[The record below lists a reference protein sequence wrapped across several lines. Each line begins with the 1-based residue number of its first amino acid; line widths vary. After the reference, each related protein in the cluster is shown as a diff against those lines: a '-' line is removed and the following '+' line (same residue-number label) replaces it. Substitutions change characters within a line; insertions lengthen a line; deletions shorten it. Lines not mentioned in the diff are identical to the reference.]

1 MLTHN
6 IKIELINNELA
17 VKLTQL
23 LNELN
28 VNFTVDNLSKVL
40 EIMFTLYIEQMT
52 IDDEMKLIEKLKYT
66 DIFENQDINNVLKT
80 LDKLMFEVTQ
90 NQEVN
95 TILGVVDKLKYE
107 DVLDI
112 IITASAKLYE
122 KLKVEMVYE
131 DFNLSIQGGL
141 NISAM
146 RQMSSLKSLTMGSL
160 KTMTLWNFYFIDN

>member
-1 MLTHN
+1 MLMHN
-6 IKIELINNELA
+6 LKIEILNNDTSI
-17 VKLTQL
+17 KLTQL
-23 LNELN
+23 LNDLN
-28 VNFTVDNLSKVL
+28 IKFTVDNLSKVL

-122 KLKVEMVYE
+122 KLKVEMIHE

-146 RQMSSLKSLTMGSL
+146 RQMIDLKSLTMGSL
-160 KTMTLWNFYFIDN
+160 KTMTLWNFYFVDN

>member
-6 IKIELINNELA
+6 IKIELINNDVT

-40 EIMFTLYIEQMT
+40 SIMFTLNIEQMT

-66 DIFENQDINNVLKT
+66 DIFENQDISKVLKT
-80 LDKLMFEVTQ
+80 LEKLMFEVTQ

-95 TILGVVDKLKYE
+95 TILSVVDKLKYE

-112 IITASAKLYE
+112 IITASTKLYE
-122 KLKVEMVYE
+122 KLKVEMVHE

-146 RQMSSLKSLTMGSL
+146 RPMSDLKTLTMGSL
-160 KTMTLWNFYFIDN
+160 KTMTLWNFYFVDN

>member
-6 IKIELINNELA
+6 IKIELINNELT

-40 EIMFTLYIEQMT
+40 SIMFTLNIEQMT
-52 IDDEMKLIEKLKYT
+52 IDDEIKLIEKLKYA
-66 DIFENQDINNVLKT
+66 DIFENQDIGKVLKT
-80 LDKLMFEVTQ
+80 LEKLMFEVTQ
-90 NQEVN
+90 NQEIN

-112 IITASAKLYE
+112 IITASTKLYE
-122 KLKVEMVYE
+122 KLKVEMIQE

-146 RQMSSLKSLTMGSL
+146 RPLGDLKNLTMGSL
-160 KTMTLWNFYFIDN
+160 KTMTLWNFYFVDN

>member
-6 IKIELINNELA
+6 IKIEIINNEVA

-28 VNFTVDNLSKVL
+28 VNFTVDNLSKIL
-40 EIMFTLYIEQMT
+40 EIMFTLHIEQMT
-52 IDDEMKLIEKLKYT
+52 IEDGIKLIERLKYN
-66 DIFENQDINNVLKT
+66 DIFENQDINKVLKT
-80 LDKLMFEVTQ
+80 IEKLMFEVTQ

-95 TILGVVDKLKYE
+95 TILSIANKLKYE
-107 DVLDI
+107 DVLNMI
-112 IITASAKLYE
+112 FTASAKLYE
-122 KLKVEMVYE
+122 KLKVEMVQE

-146 RQMSSLKSLTMGSL
+146 RQMADLKSLTMGSL
-160 KTMTLWNFYFIDN
+160 KTMTLWNFYFVDN

>member
-6 IKIELINNELA
+6 IKIEIINNEVA

-28 VNFTVDNLSKVL
+28 VNFTVDNLSKIL
-40 EIMFTLYIEQMT
+40 EIMFTLHIEQMT
-52 IDDEMKLIEKLKYT
+52 IEDGIKLIERLKYN
-66 DIFENQDINNVLKT
+66 DIFENQDINKVLKT
-80 LDKLMFEVTQ
+80 IERLMFEVTQ

-95 TILGVVDKLKYE
+95 TILSIANKLKYE
-107 DVLDI
+107 DVLNMI
-112 IITASAKLYE
+112 FTASAKLYE
-122 KLKVEMVYE
+122 KLKVEMVQE

-146 RQMSSLKSLTMGSL
+146 RPMSDLKNLTMGSL
-160 KTMTLWNFYFIDN
+160 KTMTLWNFYFVDN

>member
-1 MLTHN
+1 MLSHN
-6 IKIELINNELA
+6 IKVELINNDLA

-28 VNFTVDNLSKVL
+28 VSFTVDNLSEVL
-40 EIMFTLYIEQMT
+40 SIMFTLNIEQMT

-66 DIFENQDINNVLKT
+66 DIFENQDISKVLKT
-80 LDKLMFEVTQ
+80 LEKVIFEVTH

-95 TILGVVDKLKYE
+95 TILGLVDKLKYE
-107 DVLDI
+107 DVLNVL
-112 IITASAKLYE
+112 ITASTKLYE
-122 KLKVEMVYE
+122 KLKVEMVQE

-146 RQMSSLKSLTMGSL
+146 RHLGDLKNLTMGSL
-160 KTMTLWNFYFIDN
+160 KTMTLWNFYFVDN